1 MHMVKE
7 CNDRIVSKCYSGMWR
22 ISVHNNNKNQPN
34 GSLSFRSFVH
44 LWCTALFLP
53 NRKCTHK
60 ELKSTKPKQ
69 THSNAFS
76 VCIWHSRNSKQKIF
90 RCVGLFWC
98 RYSLFF
104 FLHFSFRIV
113 LLSFCFRSFLWICR
127 TRMTAVSRLWLSLI
141 AVSSSFGHIVLIKI
155 VPCSLSW
162 VEMSARTIPYPI
174 DWIAP

>member
-22 ISVHNNNKNQPN
+22 ISVHNNNNNQPN

-69 THSNAFS
+69 TFQMHFPCAFDTVEIPNRKYFGAWDFS
-76 VCIWHSRNSKQKIF
+76 GAGTLC
-90 RCVGLFWC
+90 
-98 RYSLFF
+98 FF
-104 FLHFSFRIV
+104 FLHFSSRIV